1 MTATP
6 DPGSARPG
14 SATEF
19 ASRELGV
26 PYPSFPELLPLATLT
41 GGRYHVRFA
50 RTVEDLD
57 QIERLRFEVF
67 NLELGEGLDSAFAT
81 GRDHDD
87 LDPYF
92 HHLLIASGATGEVV
106 GTYRLQTLEMA
117 DAHRGFY
124 SAGEFDLRDLP
135 RDFLANAVEVGR
147 ACVAKEHRNGRVL
160 NLLWRGL
167 AMYMVHNRMRHLF
180 GCCSLT
186 SQDPAL
192 GQATQAFLAE
202 AGHVH
207 PTLLAPP
214 LPGFTCAGA
223 DAASI
228 AAQRVHIP
236 PLFQSYL
243 TLGAK
248 VCGPPAIDRQFKTI
262 DFLVTL
268 DVAALDEHS
277 YRFFFR

>member
-1 MTATP
+1 MTAIP
-6 DPGSARPG
+6 DPRPARPG
-14 SATEF
+14 TATDF

-26 PYPSFPELLPLATLT
+26 PYPSFPELLPPGTLT
-41 GGRYHVRFA
+41 GGRYTVRFA
-50 RTVEDLD
+50 GTVEDLD
-57 QIERLRFEVF
+57 QIEHLRFQVF

-92 HHLLIASGATGEVV
+92 HHLLIASGTTGEVV
-106 GTYRLQTLEMA
+106 GTYRLQTLDMA
-117 DAHRGFY
+117 LAHRGFY
-124 SAGEFDLRDLP
+124 SAGEFDLGKLP
-135 RDFLANAVEVGR
+135 HEFLANAVEVGR
-147 ACVAKEHRNGRVL
+147 ACVAKGHRNGRVL

-167 AMYMVHNRMRHLF
+167 AMYMRHNRKRYLF

-186 SQDPAL
+186 SQEPAL
-192 GQATQAFLAE
+192 GEATQAFLE
-202 AGHVH
+202 KEGNVH
-207 PTLLAPP
+207 PTLVAPP
-214 LPGFTCAGA
+214 LPGFACAGG
-223 DAASI
+223 DAASV
-228 AAQRVHIP
+228 AGQRVHIP

-248 VCGPPAIDRQFKTI
+248 VCGPPAIDRLFKTI